1 MAVGISA
8 ELDLEI
14 KKLVSKLGQADA
26 RVGRFANEGMRKGER
41 FAKGFEGA
49 VSRGASRSGGAIS
62 RFFAGFRGAAR
73 AAVGIAAI
81 TTALVILNRRFPVI
95 GQVASK
101 TFRTIV
107 TGATGA
113 VGATNNVV
121 KALGNLKTAATVA
134 VGVAALARAYRA
146 LKGSGGGDVKIPR
159 LPAAPGGGGGGIMGQ
174 VFGGTLL
181 GGLASRGIGN
191 VMDGVRNAISSAVD
205 QVKGSFMKA
214 ADMEQVQISFGVMLG
229 SDAAGN
235 DMIKQLEQ
243 RAAKTS
249 FEMPSL
255 TAAAQKLLQF
265 DVAAESILPTLDMLG
280 DISGGNA
287 QKLDSL
293 ALAFGQMAST
303 GRLMGGELLQMIN
316 AGFNPLQE
324 ISKRTGKDIKT
335 LKKEMEMGDID
346 AETVIQAFRDATSEG
361 GRFYGMMAKQSKS
374 AVGLMSTLRDAWGLN
389 MLAFGQP
396 VMESVKPLLEDAIG
410 LVERMREK
418 AVQVGEKLAAG
429 IDFARAAL
437 QEFSGG
443 ELLAMAGN
451 GLKLAFMEAV
461 NLLARGVQAVFKAAN
476 DSGFTDELDRRLEQ
490 VGQNFKRIM
499 LEAVKAT
506 GEALAAITPEKKAPV
521 GAMGA
526 AKELLSPGGMFK
538 MLGRTLSGPAAD
550 ALRGMEGRAVSKLES
565 AIEQTK
571 RRPEKAPRESVDL
584 GERFAKHWEAAG
596 NILDTEALRSQLRED
611 ATRIQNRAKRN
622 KAEREKKEEEAGAPP
637 EAPTTKGPV
646 GYVANTVQ
654 NAVNALFGRSMESE
668 QVSLLGQIA
677 RTLTDIKNDKPSP
690 KRPPVPGAGYGVGVF
705 GAA

>member
-26 RVGRFANEGMRKGER
+26 RVGRFATEGMRKGER

-49 VSRGASRSGGAIS
+49 VSRGATRSGGAIS
-62 RFFAGFRGAAR
+62 RFFSGFRGAAR

-81 TTALVILNRRFPVI
+81 TTVLVILNRRFPVI

-101 TFRTIV
+101 TFKTLV
-107 TGATGA
+107 SGATSA

-146 LKGSGGGDVKIPR
+146 LRGSGGGSVQVPK
-159 LPAAPGGGGGGIMGQ
+159 LPAASGGGGIMGQ
-174 VFGGTLL
+174 VFGGSLL
-181 GGLASRGIGN
+181 GNLAGQGIGKALE
-191 VMDGVRNAISSAVD
+191 GARNGIAAAVE
-205 QVKGSFMKA
+205 QVKSSFMKA
-214 ADMEQVQISFGVMLG
+214 ANMEQVKISFGIMLG

-243 RAAKTS
+243 RAANTS

-255 TAAAQKLLQF
+255 VDAAQKLLQF
-265 DVAAESILPTLDMLG
+265 DVAAENILPTLDMLG

-324 ISKRTGKDIKT
+324 ISKRTGKDIKA

-346 AETVIQAFRDATSEG
+346 AEIVIHAFRDATTEG

-374 AVGLMSTLRDAWGLN
+374 AVGLMSTLRDAWGMN

-396 VMESVKPLLEDAIG
+396 VMESVKPLLADAIG
-410 LVERMREK
+410 LVERMRDK
-418 AVQVGEKLAAG
+418 AVEVGEKLAGG
-429 IDFARAAL
+429 IDFARAAM

-443 ELLAMAGN
+443 ELLSMAGD

-461 NLLARGVQAVFKAAN
+461 NLLARGVMTVFNLAQ
-476 DSGFTDELDRRLEQ
+476 DTDFMQGLEGRLERAAE
-490 VGQNFKRIM
+490 VFANAM
-499 LEAVKAT
+499 LKAVEDLPVIGFELKKAR
-506 GEALAAITPEKKAPV
+506 LAAENEERGGKAK
-521 GAMGA
+521 GAG
-526 AKELLSPGGMFK
+526 
-538 MLGRTLSGPAAD
+538 
-550 ALRGMEGRAVSKLES
+550 
-565 AIEQTK
+565 
-571 RRPEKAPRESVDL
+571 KA
-584 GERFAKHWEAAG
+584 GERLGDGSTPPVKEKTFAERFLEKWEASG
-596 NILDTEALRSQLRED
+596 NILDTEALRGEMRKD
-611 ATRIQNRAKRN
+611 AQRVKQRAARN
-622 KAEREKKEEEAGAPP
+622 KAEREKKEGQGDASPSPSGA
-637 EAPTTKGPV
+637 KGPV
-646 GYVANTVQ
+646 GFASNSVQ
-654 NAVNALFGRSMESE
+654 NAVNALFGRSMEAE

-677 RTLTDIKNDKPSP
+677 KTLVDIKNDKPKP
-690 KRPPVPGAGYGVGVF
+690 GRPPVPGAGVGIGVF

>member
-26 RVGRFANEGMRKGER
+26 RVGRFATEGMRKGER

-49 VSRGASRSGGAIS
+49 VSRGATRSGGAIS
-62 RFFAGFRGAAR
+62 RFFSGFRGAAR

-81 TTALVILNRRFPVI
+81 TTVLVILNRRFPAI

-101 TFRTIV
+101 TFKTLV
-107 TGATGA
+107 SGATGA

-146 LKGSGGGDVKIPR
+146 LRGSGGGSVQVPK
-159 LPAAPGGGGGGIMGQ
+159 LPAASGGGGIMGQ
-174 VFGGTLL
+174 VFGGSLL
-181 GGLASRGIGN
+181 GNLAGQGIGKALE
-191 VMDGVRNAISSAVD
+191 GARNGIAAAVD
-205 QVKGSFMKA
+205 QVKSSFMKA
-214 ADMEQVQISFGVMLG
+214 ANMEQVQISFGIMLG

-243 RAAKTS
+243 RAANTS

-255 TAAAQKLLQF
+255 VDAAQKLLQF
-265 DVAAESILPTLDMLG
+265 DVAAENILPTLDMLG

-324 ISKRTGKDIKT
+324 IAKRTGKDIKT

-346 AETVIQAFRDATSEG
+346 AEIVIQAFRDATTEG

-374 AVGLMSTLRDAWGLN
+374 AVGLMSTLRDAWGMN

-396 VMESVKPLLEDAIG
+396 VMESVKPLLADAIG
-410 LVERMREK
+410 LVERMRDK
-418 AVQVGEKLAAG
+418 AIEVGEKLAAG
-429 IDFARAAL
+429 IDFARAAM

-443 ELLAMAGN
+443 ELLSMAGD

-461 NLLARGVQAVFKAAN
+461 NLLARGVMAVFKAAQ
-476 DSGFTDELDRRLEQ
+476 DAEFMGELETRLE
-490 VGQNFKRIM
+490 GFADKLKIAL
-499 LEAVKAT
+499 LEA
-506 GEALAAITPEKKAPV
+506 L
-521 GAMGA
+521 GA
-526 AKELLSPGGMFK
+526 AFQ
-538 MLGRTLSGPAAD
+538 
-550 ALRGMEGRAVSKLES
+550 ALRDVPKIGEELFGMGLSMEGAARDVERDARERDKKK
-565 AIEQTK
+565 T
-571 RRPEKAPRESVDL
+571 PRESVDL
-584 GERFAKHWEAAG
+584 GERFAEYWENSG
-596 NILDTEALRSQLRED
+596 NILDTEELREKLRKD
-611 ATRIQNRAKRN
+611 SVRVKNRAAKN
-622 KAEREKKEEEAGAPP
+622 KAAREATEEGGGAAP
-637 EAPTTKGPV
+637 EAPATKGPV
-646 GYVANTVQ
+646 GFASNSVQ
-654 NAVNALFGRSMESE
+654 NAVNALFGRSMEAE

-677 RTLTDIKNDKPSP
+677 KTLVDIKNDKPKP
-690 KRPPVPGAGYGVGVF
+690 GRPPVPGAGVGIGVF